1 MATKKAAKKAK
12 KQSAKKGAAKKGAA
26 KKTGA
31 KKTSRRGRAGYSQ
44 AEREKLLAQYDA
56 KRASGMN
63 AQEAAKA
70 LGVSYLSL
78 LRWQKTAGGE
88 AAKPAKRGRKPGRKP
103 KAAQPQGRQAKAK
116 AKTASRKVRSTRQ
129 KARKAAGGAYTLTIE
144 GQGTNIRK
152 DIDEDIMSQIVKMV
166 F

>member
-12 KQSAKKGAAKKGAA
+12 KKTAKKGAA

-44 AEREKLLAQYDA
+44 AEREKLLAEYDA
-56 KRASGMN
+56 KRASGMR
-63 AQEAAKA
+63 AQDAAEA

-78 LRWQKTAGGE
+78 LRWRKEAGGE
-88 AAKPAKRGRKPGRKP
+88 PAKPAKRGRKP

-116 AKTASRKVRSTRQ
+116 AKTASRKVRATRQ

>member
-1 MATKKAAKKAK
+1 MATKKAAKKATK
-12 KQSAKKGAAKKGAA
+12 KSAKKGAA

-116 AKTASRKVRSTRQ
+116 TASRKVRSTRQ

>member
-1 MATKKAAKKAK
+1 MATKKAAKKANK
-12 KQSAKKGAAKKGAA
+12 KST

-44 AEREKLLAQYDA
+44 AEREKLLAEYDA
-56 KRASGMN
+56 KRASGMK

-78 LRWQKTAGGE
+78 LRWQKDAGGG
-88 AAKPAKRGRKPGRKP
+88 AAKPAKRGRKP

-144 GQGTNIRK
+144 GQGTNIQK
-152 DIDEDIMSQIVKMV
+152 EIDEDIMSQIVKMV